1 MKISQT
7 AYEHLTR
14 AEIPDNRE
22 TGGILGSY
30 DNTGVVTH
38 IALDYDDYTEYPCE
52 YRPHINY
59 LNLCIEQW
67 LKHKIQFIGF
77 FHTHLHDVDSL
88 SQGDI
93 LYINAIMNSM
103 PQEIDSLYF
112 PLYILPS
119 RKLKG
124 YKATR
129 QNGVVEIVEE
139 QVYVAPSYY

>member
-1 MKISQT
+1 MLISPT
-7 AYEHLTR
+7 ALEHLTR

-38 IALDYDDYTEYPCE
+38 IAFDYDDYSLYPCE

-59 LNLCIEQW
+59 FNLCIEQW
-67 LKHKIQFIGF
+67 YKHRIQFIGF

-93 LYINAIMNSM
+93 LYINVIMNSM
-103 PQEIDSLYF
+103 PQGIDSLYF
-112 PLYILPS
+112 PLYVLPS

-129 QNGVVEIVEE
+129 QNGSVEIVEE